1 MCIWYSPLAAMRH
14 TYFWKAPGPL
24 CRQVTPAIAEQRKVQ
39 STTTLEIVGKKPT
52 VCSTSKLGETH
63 LQKAKG
69 NAGYTRGPDNPFEK
83 RSGKTGSSWWLNQP
97 IWKMCYLDHVPR
109 DRGENKQWL
118 KPSPRYGFGLGI
130 KELPQEIG
138 TVKLDPLQPRKWTNS

>member
-1 MCIWYSPLAAMRH
+1 MVFSSCRNEAHILLESTRPIMQTGNPCNRRAKKSAKHNYLRDC
-14 TYFWKAPGPL
+14 WK
-24 CRQVTPAIAEQRKVQ
+24 
-39 STTTLEIVGKKPT
+39 
-52 VCSTSKLGETH
+52 ETNS
-63 LQKAKG
+63 LQHFKIGGNPPAKG

>member
-52 VCSTSKLGETH
+52 DPTVCSTSKLGETH
-63 LQKAKG
+63 LQKAMLDIPGALTIPLKKG
-69 NAGYTRGPDNPFEK
+69 PERQDLVGG
-83 RSGKTGSSWWLNQP
+83 
-97 IWKMCYLDHVPR
+97 
-109 DRGENKQWL
+109 
-118 KPSPRYGFGLGI
+118 
-130 KELPQEIG
+130 
-138 TVKLDPLQPRKWTNS
+138 